1 MSKRHVMFTLSL
13 TIYLMTNEEPN
24 LQKPSRILETG
35 FNIAYLNVYSIRVSL
50 TK

>member
-13 TIYLMTNEEPN
+13 TTYPTTNGEPN
-24 LQKPSRILETG
+24 LQKPLRILETG
-35 FNIAYLNVYSIRVSL
+35 FNIAYLNVYSIKVSL